1 MTLLKISL
9 AQMDVKLGQP
19 QENLAA
25 VGRFAQEAA
34 AVGSQLLVLP
44 ELWATGYDLEHAA
57 AYATGLDEGVFAETA
72 VLAQKHNI
80 HIIGS
85 SLSKVG
91 EGKFGNTAVFCN
103 NNGAILADYSKIH
116 LFRLMDEHQ
125 FLNAGDTLSI
135 AETTWGK
142 MGLSICYDLR
152 FPELFRRYALAD
164 CVLTFVPAEWP
175 HPRQAHW
182 RTLLRARAIE
192 NQMYIVACNRVGQSK
207 ETVFCGH
214 SCIIDPWGERLLEGG
229 EAEELLTAEIDLE
242 KVTAVRRT
250 IPVFKDRRPTIYAQP
265 IPYHDIKKDMT

>member
-1 MTLLKISL
+1 MALLKISL

-25 VGRFAQEAA
+25 VGRFVQEAA
-34 AVGSQLLVLP
+34 ALGSEVLVLP
-44 ELWATGYDLEHAA
+44 ELWSTGYDLENAA
-57 AYATGLDEGVFAETA
+57 VYATGLQDGIFAETA
-72 VLAQKHNI
+72 VLAQHHNI

-85 SLSKVG
+85 CLSKL
-91 EGKFGNTAVFCN
+91 EDGKFGNTAVFFSN
-103 NNGAILADYSKIH
+103 HGTILADYSKIH

-125 FLNAGDTLSI
+125 FLTAGDTLSI
-135 AETTWGK
+135 AATTWGK
-142 MGLSICYDLR
+142 IGLSICYDLR
-152 FPELFRRYALAD
+152 FPELFRRYALAG

-175 HPRQAHW
+175 HPRLEHW

-207 ETVFCGH
+207 GTEFCGH
-214 SCIIDPWGERLLEGG
+214 SCIIDPWGELLVAGG

-250 IPVFKDRRPTIYAQP
+250 IPIFKDRRPTIYNQSLSF
-265 IPYHDIKKDMT
+265 HDVTKGMV